1 MKTKNMLRTAVDL
14 KEAIEKVSDY
24 FEPLGSCPLDVF
36 TWEYDERGKYYDVE
50 DSGEDGDK
58 KSHYQRMTQISEATE
73 KIQKSLNAKYHQELS
88 FPESDRQISI
98 QFGEFKYQGSFNMS
112 QETLKVLFDLASPAP
127 YGDQKNL
134 ETVVNTEVRDARDI
148 SLEHFEISPEVIR
161 EIADRWREGQEDG
174 YLYPR
179 NVIVKPYKINLYG
192 KDGHFEL
199 HQDTPG
205 KDMVGTVLIAI
216 SKSHGSGLEIQS
228 PHDKDEIFLWD
239 QKPGDCIMFYT
250 DSKHKVGWVRDNKIR
265 GTIAFK
271 IYHNTMENDLGNG
284 NDIVMINRTAT
295 SIEGLE
301 SVIKQRNDYGFLL
314 GHGYSLQTKTFKG
327 KDHILVSALDKLGR
341 HYKVIP
347 IVHTWNVFS
356 YHLSD
361 YGDEEEENEA
371 TSNLYPFGESHIDHI
386 LGRGPKPDPTAG
398 NLQFF
403 SINGTEYIWKD
414 EHQQY
419 CEYVGN
425 SAQPEEQNSI
435 YLNRALLIT

>member
-1 MKTKNMLRTAVDL
+1 MLRTAIDL
-14 KEAIEKVSDY
+14 KGAIEKVSDY

-36 TWEYDERGKYYDVE
+36 TWEYEERGKDV
-50 DSGEDGDK
+50 DGDGPK
-58 KSHYQRMTQISEATE
+58 KSHYQRLTQISEATE
-73 KIQKSLNAKYHQELS
+73 KIQKSLKVKYHQEFS
-88 FPESDRQISI
+88 FSESDNQLCIR
-98 QFGEFKYQGSFNMS
+98 FGEFKYQGSFNMFRH
-112 QETLKVLFDLASPAP
+112 TLKVLFDLASPAP

-205 KDMVGTVLIAI
+205 KDMVGTALIAI
-216 SKSHGSGLEIQS
+216 SKSHGSGLEIRS
-228 PHDKDEIFLWD
+228 PHDKDETFSWD

-250 DSKHKVGWVRDNKIR
+250 DSKHKVGWVGRDKIR

-271 IYHNTMENDLGNG
+271 IYHNTLEDDLGNG
-284 NDIVMINRTAT
+284 NDIVMINQTAA
-295 SIEGLE
+295 SIKGLE
-301 SVIKQRNDYGFLL
+301 SVIKQRNEYGFLL

-341 HYKVIP
+341 QYKVIP

-356 YHLSD
+356 YHLS
-361 YGDEEEENEA
+361 GDEEEEDEA
-371 TSNLYPFGESHIDHI
+371 TSNLYPFTESHIDHI
-386 LGRGPKPDPTAG
+386 LGWGPKPDPIG
-398 NLQFF
+398 SNLEFF
-403 SINGTEYIWKD
+403 SINGTEYVWKD
-414 EHQQY
+414 EHQ
-419 CEYVGN
+419 EYAEYTGN
-425 SAQPEEQNSI
+425 ESQPEEQNSI
-435 YLNRALLIT
+435 YLSRALIII